1 MLNPYTLRPLTG
13 LYGDQMDEIL
23 LYMAR
28 DGAKIAGLHAK
39 ARLWKR
45 DRLWEML
52 YLHPDNTLIHPSRHM
67 FMGRQGLAR
76 SLLSPPPPA
85 DPRRKAVWIPVVPVV
100 SCSNS
105 ERA

>member
-1 MLNPYTLRPLTG
+1 
-13 LYGDQMDEIL
+13 MDKIL
-23 LYMAR
+23 LYMAG

-39 ARLWKR
+39 ARLLKR

-52 YLHPDNTLIHPSRHM
+52 YLHPDNTLIHPSRRM

-76 SLLSPPPPA
+76 SLLTPPPP
-85 DPRRKAVWIPVVPVV
+85 DPRRKAVSIPVVPVV